1 MRVKVL
7 DNIFEIKNKKTDI
20 DEIFIKIDEFIS
32 DLNLQLKD
40 IKVNGL
46 TIYKDYYNY
55 VINNLDNIDIMEINT
70 ELSKEFMFNL
80 FKSTESYLENV
91 IPELELLIEN
101 MYRGFNKEV
110 WNKFIE
116 LFDGLDSIVNVVE
129 ILSDDKQYND
139 FKRYSLMKEKLSMG
153 IKNLSKAMEVDDRV
167 WISDV
172 IIYEIKVLFQE
183 LYIEIKRDMKN
194 TNISM
199 IE

>member
-7 DNIFEIKNKKTDI
+7 NNIFEITNKKTDI
-20 DEIFIKIDEFIS
+20 DEIFIKIDRVIANS
-32 DLNLQLKD
+32 NLRLKD

-46 TIYKDYYNY
+46 TIYEEYYNY
-55 VINNLDNIDIMEINT
+55 VINNLNNIDIIEINT
-70 ELSKEFMFNL
+70 ESQKEFMFNL

-101 MYRGFNKEV
+101 MYKSFNKEM

-116 LFDGLDSIVNVVE
+116 LFDGLDSIVNVVD
-129 ILSDDKQYND
+129 ILSDDKQYNNS
-139 FKRYSLMKEKLSMG
+139 KRYNLIKEKLSVG

-183 LYIEIKRDMKN
+183 LYIEIKRDMEN
-194 TNISM
+194 TNISV